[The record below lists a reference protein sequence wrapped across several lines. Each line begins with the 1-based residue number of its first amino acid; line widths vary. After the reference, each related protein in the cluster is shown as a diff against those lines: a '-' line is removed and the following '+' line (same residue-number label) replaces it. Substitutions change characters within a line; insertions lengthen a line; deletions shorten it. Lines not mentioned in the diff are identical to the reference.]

1 MAVSCF
7 DAFEHLLLISVLQFT
22 IVVLLLF
29 APFVLAIDDYKV
41 KLSGPEQV
49 LRILCETHFVFFVLS
64 LTKALLPECM
74 GYYAMQ

>member
-1 MAVSCF
+1 MLRCLRASAP
-7 DAFEHLLLISVLQFT
+7 DLRAT
-22 IVVLLLF
+22 IHNCCVLLF

-49 LRILCETHFVFFVLS
+49 LRILCETHFVYFLLS